1 MIRWDK
7 EPRSKF
13 EATWLCKVEST
24 LHKTCATLM
33 DSYCEFSS
41 IKDIKSQG
49 QLSSHTFII
58 GGNIWNLEHNES
70 IFVFV
75 HKTWTNQ
82 IARCAKWIVWHNVL
96 VYTIFDYMHI
106 TLVKDFSSQP
116 WLCNTMVRALKN
128 I

>member
-1 MIRWDK
+1 
-7 EPRSKF
+7 
-13 EATWLCKVEST
+13 
-24 LHKTCATLM
+24 M

-106 TLVKDFSSQP
+106 TLVKGFSSQP
-116 WLCNTMVRALKN
+116 WLCNTMVRALKS